1 MTNFL
6 IRKTGNDNYGGTSPT
21 LLATFTASSS
31 GSTVTATTSVF
42 TPSHVGQAM
51 RQNNVNPVY
60 VITAYIS
67 ATQVTVSGTPSWSS
81 TTVNL
86 GGAWAGINQYTCN
99 GNNALIPTGSNIY
112 IGAGVWGVQLTGP
125 TGGQTASL
133 IADTSGQYTTD
144 AGEVIFTAFSSGSKT
159 VPGLITTVIAP
170 AGNNLT
176 FSGFTVIGGATLS
189 GTCLSSSATGI
200 TFTDCVFNALAVSG
214 AYPAVALANSSAVP
228 ALAHTFERCVFIA
241 HPTTTT
247 SAVLITLFNNATSG
261 ADYNTNI
268 VFRNCLVQSFGATG
282 GAIAINSSGANTY
295 KGGGVTIYDST
306 IMGPTYGVWNQGTNL
321 STTVANTVY
330 NSMVVA
336 SSTALQQTGGLL
348 TDGGYN
354 VLYASTAGVTTGTG
368 SILNNIE
375 PRLELGQSTKIT
387 GLTKPFLSPLSGSP
401 FLGNGSAGTPPV
413 VDFLNRPKPSGGGS
427 GSAATGYLELHDFA
441 IQDTSVYPPGYTSSA
456 KLVGP
461 GDQYL
466 LIPVDA
472 IAHQFSIQLYQG
484 SGYTPNT
491 YTGTSTSVG
500 GTRLTASAANWIT
513 NQWAGA
519 IVTSGGVYAYVASN
533 DATNLYLNGTVNAW
547 SGSVPST
554 GSFTISQYGTATIL
568 ANGELGISSQIVSA
582 YSTLSAWQTLT
593 FSNITPSKAGFITL
607 QVTSY
612 DTSGTGTLNFG
623 AIT

>member
-6 IRKTGNDNYGGTSPT
+6 IRKTGNDLYGGTSPT
-21 LLATFTASSS
+21 LLATFTSSCS
-31 GSTVTATTSVF
+31 GTTVTATTSVF
-42 TPSHVGQAM
+42 TPSHVGQAIKASS
-51 RQNNVNPVY
+51 VLGPY

-67 ATQVTVSGTPSWSS
+67 ATQVTINTSASWSS
-81 TTVNL
+81 ATTYL
-86 GGAWAGINQYTCN
+86 GGAWASFSSTTSNSS
-99 GNNALIPTGSNIY
+99 LLPSGSNVY
-112 IGAGVWGVQLTGP
+112 IGAGVWATTAQLIGASGVNYY
-125 TGGQTASL
+125 
-133 IADTSGQYTTD
+133 ADTSGQYTTD
-144 AGEVIFTAFSSGSKT
+144 AGEVILSAFTSGTKSTPSSN
-159 VPGLITTVIAP
+159 PVINSV
-170 AGNNLT
+170 NNNVT
-176 FSGFTVIGGATLS
+176 FTGFTVIGGTVAGS
-189 GTCLSSSATGI
+189 CVSSAATGV
-200 TFTDCVFNALAVSG
+200 TFTDCVFNGLAGSG
-214 AYPAVALANSSAVP
+214 AFPAVTLANSSTVP

-247 SAVLITLFNNATSG
+247 SAVLITLTTNSISG
-261 ADYNTNI
+261 ADYNSNI

-282 GAIAINSSGANTY
+282 AAIAIQSSGASLY
-295 KGGGVTIYDST
+295 RGGGVTVYDST
-306 IMGPTYGVWNQGTNL
+306 IMGPTYGVWNQGANL

-330 NSMVVA
+330 NSVIVA
-336 SSTALQQTGGLL
+336 ASTALQQTGGLL

-354 VLYASTAGVTTGTG
+354 ALYASTAGVTTGTG

-441 IQDTSVYPPGYTSSA
+441 IQDTTVYPPGYTSSA

-519 IVTSGGVYAYVASN
+519 IVTSGGVYAYVAAN

-623 AIT
+623 AIN

>member
-1 MTNFL
+1 MANFL

-21 LLATFTASSS
+21 LLATFTSTSN

-42 TPSHVGQAM
+42 TPSHVGQAL
-51 RQNNVNPVY
+51 RTSSLGSPA

-67 ATQVTVSGTPSWSS
+67 ATQVTVSGGGAWASQ
-81 TTVNL
+81 TTYL
-86 GGAWAGINQYTCN
+86 GGAWAGINSSTAN
-99 GNNALIPTGSNIY
+99 TGGLPSGSNVY
-112 IGAGVWGVQLTGP
+112 IGAGVYNGSSQFVGVSGVNYY
-125 TGGQTASL
+125 
-133 IADTSGQYTTD
+133 ADTSGQYTTD
-144 AGEVIFTAFSSGSKT
+144 PGEVILSAYQSGTKAAPSATA
-159 VPGLITTVIAP
+159 VIAP
-170 AGNNLT
+170 NGTGIT
-176 FSGFTVIGGATLS
+176 FTGFTVIGGPVSGSCVLS
-189 GTCLSSSATGI
+189 TGTNI
-200 TFTDCVFNALAVSG
+200 TFTDCVFNGLAASG
-214 AYPAVALANSSAVP
+214 AYPIVTLANTSTVP
-228 ALAHTFERCVFIA
+228 ALAHTFERCVFLA

-247 SAVLITLFNNATSG
+247 SGVLITLFTNAVSG
-261 ADYNTNI
+261 ADYNSNI

-354 VLYASTAGVTTGTG
+354 VLYASTAGVTTATG

-466 LIPVDA
+466 FIPVDA

-623 AIT
+623 AIN

>member
-6 IRKTGNDNYGGTSPT
+6 IRKTGNDLYGGTSPT
-21 LLATFTASSS
+21 LLATFTSSS
-31 GSTVTATTSVF
+31 NGTTVTATTSVF
-42 TPSHVGQAM
+42 TPSHVGQAIKASS
-51 RQNNVNPVY
+51 VLGPY

-67 ATQVTVSGTPSWSS
+67 ATQVTINTSASWSS
-81 TTVNL
+81 ATTYL
-86 GGAWAGINQYTCN
+86 GGAWASFSSTTSNSS
-99 GNNALIPTGSNIY
+99 LLPSGSNVY
-112 IGAGVWGVQLTGP
+112 IGAGVWATTAQLIGASGVNYY
-125 TGGQTASL
+125 
-133 IADTSGQYTTD
+133 ADTSGQYTTD
-144 AGEVIFTAFSSGSKT
+144 AGEVILSAFTSGTKSTPSSN
-159 VPGLITTVIAP
+159 PVINSV
-170 AGNNLT
+170 NNNVT
-176 FSGFTVIGGATLS
+176 FTGFTVIGGTVAGS
-189 GTCLSSSATGI
+189 CVSSAATGV
-200 TFTDCVFNALAVSG
+200 TFTDCVFNGLAGSG
-214 AYPAVALANSSAVP
+214 AFPAVTLANSSTVP

-247 SAVLITLFNNATSG
+247 SAVLITLTTNSISG
-261 ADYNTNI
+261 ADYNSNI

-282 GAIAINSSGANTY
+282 AAIAIQSSGASLY
-295 KGGGVTIYDST
+295 RGGGVTVYDST
-306 IMGPTYGVWNQGTNL
+306 IMGPTYGVWNQGANL

-330 NSMVVA
+330 NSVIVA
-336 SSTALQQTGGLL
+336 ASTALQQTGGLL

-354 VLYASTAGVTTGTG
+354 ALYASTAGVTTGTG

-466 LIPVDA
+466 FIPVDA

-623 AIT
+623 AIL